1 MGRSFFEI
9 EMNQQLEILQHSIG
23 ADQYGRVQR
32 YSDRNYFITGP
43 SSDDYAVC
51 AELVERGLMT
61 MTRGN
66 EITGGGDVFR
76 ATDAGRRF
84 VRENSEVDPNREW
97 LCLPPWRDA
106 WEWDAWFTVLA
117 PTRSK
122 ARYQAA
128 IDLAD
133 FSSLSVGELITKLR
147 VKAKYN
153 LHEQRK
159 QIREHRAYQ
168 AFLAT
173 FVGPEPEFF

>member
-1 MGRSFFEI
+1 
-9 EMNQQLEILQHSIG
+9 MNQQLEILQHSIG
-23 ADQYGRVQR
+23 ADQYGRVHC
-32 YSDRNYFITGP
+32 DRNYFVTGKG
-43 SSDDYAVC
+43 STDYPVC
-51 AELVERGLMT
+51 TELVERGLMT

-76 ATDAGRRF
+76 VTDAGRRF
-84 VRENSEVDPNREW
+84 VRDNSEVDPNREW

-106 WEWDAWFTVLA
+106 WEWEAWFTVLA

-133 FSSLSVGELITKLR
+133 FSSLSVGELLTKVR
-147 VKAKYN
+147 VKAKYS

-159 QIREHRAYQ
+159 QLREHRAYQ